1 MEIRSRLVG
10 IGHVTLGIAFI
21 GLGLAGV
28 LQSLAP
34 VRAALPDR
42 SETLRKGPRPE
53 VSRRVERLR
62 ARLRRAPGDTEIQLQ
77 LGYACAARAIVTASQ
92 DYSEM
97 FPRAM
102 EDGSFSVVH
111 FEAWRCGW
119 FRRDRDGD
127 MRRALH
133 LARRVLAA
141 PAPSRL
147 RRSAQRTA
155 HSAQRDGRHDG
166 QPFGLVSGPCAVR
179 RAPCAAEG
187 LGARRLRLGALQLM
201 VLVMR
206 QQSRDAATIPPLREI
221 VALAPGDRLAWLQL
235 GDAYRAVG
243 NHAGFRAARRRAL
256 AGPGSS

>member
-1 MEIRSRLVG
+1 MEICSRLVG

-42 SETLRKGPRPE
+42 SATLRKGPRPE

-77 LGYACAARAIVTASQ
+77 LGYASAARAIVTASQ

-102 EDGSFSVVH
+102 EDGSFSVGH

-127 MRRALH
+127 LRRALR

-141 PAPSRL
+141 PAASR
-147 RRSAQRTA
+147 
-155 HSAQRDGRHDG
+155 
-166 QPFGLVSGPCAVR
+166 P
-179 RAPCAAEG
+179 APGNE
-187 LGARRLRLGALQLM
+187 GARRLRLGALQLM

-206 QQSRDAATIPPLREI
+206 QQSRDAAAIPPLREI

-243 NHAGFRAARRRAL
+243 NHAGFRAAHRRAL